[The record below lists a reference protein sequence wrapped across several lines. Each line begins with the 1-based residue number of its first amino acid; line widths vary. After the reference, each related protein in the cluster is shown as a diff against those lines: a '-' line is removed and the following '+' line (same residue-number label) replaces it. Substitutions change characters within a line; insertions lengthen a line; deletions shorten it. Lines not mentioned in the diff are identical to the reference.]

1 MPKGSK
7 AKGKAKAP
15 RGRRATKRLPS
26 PPKSDNEE
34 DVSMVPPP
42 DRDDHDLESV
52 ASRAEGEGEIE
63 GDIEGDTESQA
74 SEPVAGGRKKKSK
87 KSCHLKDE
95 DQEAAVLEWVE
106 ANPMLWN
113 QKDKEFKNKSKKDR
127 MWEEKGQQLGYEGK
141 FAFISIIR
149 FGNLSVL
156 NL

>member
-1 MPKGSK
+1 
-7 AKGKAKAP
+7 
-15 RGRRATKRLPS
+15 
-26 PPKSDNEE
+26 
-34 DVSMVPPP
+34 
-42 DRDDHDLESV
+42 
-52 ASRAEGEGEIE
+52 
-63 GDIEGDTESQA
+63 
-74 SEPVAGGRKKKSK
+74 
-87 KSCHLKDE
+87 
-95 DQEAAVLEWVE
+95 VE